1 MARVSTSWLCGC
13 WLAVA
18 ASFVVAAA
26 VPAPIRG
33 ADLTKQQVQLLE
45 EVVLPA
51 YQQGDAVMVVRTISP
66 QIPRWTTA
74 HFLAADEWLAQ
85 RAAPRLRDVVGQARV
100 RIAEQNLAVE
110 LPRPAAREVAWT
122 METVSG
128 RVRDTLARGT
138 MLTATDGS
146 TPLPDSL
153 KLFEE
158 LFWKLHVLENELD
171 NAQRLAE
178 FGAQLRIQS
187 ARLSTRG
194 LEAGETQFLTTDF
207 AKLQNDVKQLRDN
220 LKRRE
225 AELRVD
231 RLALADQV
239 LTNSQDLKERFR
251 AAFALDL
258 DGYVLE
264 GVLGWNQQKT
274 AKPAS
279 DQQRPL
285 PLNLSPEARAVL
297 TDRAQKHLAH
307 GREMAGEEFIAKSRA
322 LFTGLHWWLRGR
334 YGAGPDG
341 YGLLKHR
348 AALASPQA
356 QFALYMPAETPRPI
370 HPLAQ
375 GQAVPL
381 VDRRHHYLWQFETR
395 DVVVNASSQ
404 SSSSAISPDSLS
416 PTDVNALREALPA
429 GIRAQAASV
438 TMGNSFW

>member
-1 MARVSTSWLCGC
+1 MPRVATSWLFLC
-13 WLAVA
+13 WLVVA
-18 ASFVVAAA
+18 ASFVVGG
-26 VPAPIRG
+26 VESAPIRG
-33 ADLTKQQVQLLE
+33 AELSKQQVQLLE
-45 EVVLPA
+45 EAVLPA
-51 YQQGDAVMVVRTISP
+51 FQQGDAVTVVWTMSP

-74 HFLAADEWLAQ
+74 HFLAVDQWLAQ
-85 RAAPRLRDVVGQARV
+85 RAAPRMRDVVGQARG

-110 LPRPAAREVAWT
+110 LPRPAARELAWT
-122 METVSG
+122 MGTVTT
-128 RVRDTLARGT
+128 RVRDTLTRGT
-138 MLTATDGS
+138 MLTAADG
-146 TPLPDSL
+146 PLPNSL

-171 NAQRLAE
+171 NAQRLGE
-178 FGAQLRIQS
+178 FGAQLRVQS

-194 LEAGETQFLTTDF
+194 LEADETQFLTTDF

-220 LKRRE
+220 LKQRE

-264 GVLGWNQQKT
+264 SALGWNQQKT
-274 AKPAS
+274 AKLAS
-279 DQQRPL
+279 DQQRSL
-285 PLNLSPEARAVL
+285 SLNLSPDARAVL
-297 TDRAQKHLAH
+297 ADRAQKHLAH
-307 GREMAGEEFIAKSRA
+307 GREIAGEEFIAKSRA
-322 LFTGLHWWLRGR
+322 FFTGLHWWLRGR
-334 YGAGPDG
+334 YGSGPDG

-348 AALASPQA
+348 AALASPQS

-370 HPLAQ
+370 HPLVQ

-395 DVVVNASSQ
+395 DVVVNTSSQ
-404 SSSSAISPDSLS
+404 SSSSAISPASLS